1 MLNITALTK
10 MDLTY
15 LQNHLPEDLKDA
27 VSLAQFPTAEE
38 AGDRLASTDILLTSG
53 AFQDDWLLL
62 LPKLRWFQSLSAGVD
77 KLPLKKLDERGI
89 QVTNM
94 SGVHSIQMSEYA
106 LSVMLD
112 FVRRSHTLKK
122 SQSRKEWNH
131 RIRTTELH
139 GQTLGLIGTGA
150 IGSEVARKAK
160 AFDMKVIGYSR
171 SGRDRE
177 HFDDMRKGKSGLHS
191 LLRESDFVV
200 VIVPATRET
209 ENLIGA
215 EELALMK
222 PSAFLVNMARGS
234 VINETALIEALRKGN
249 LTGAALDV
257 FREEPLP
264 ADSPLWEMEQAALTP
279 HIAGNTPKYVERC
292 AEILFPNI
300 RRFIENKP
308 LINRIDPEHGY

>member
-15 LQNHLPEDLKDA
+15 LQEHLPEDLKNA
-27 VSLAQFPTAEE
+27 VSLKQFPTAEE
-38 AGDRLASTDILLTSG
+38 AGDRLAATDILLTSG
-53 AFQDDWLLL
+53 AFQDDWLPL
-62 LPKLRWFQSLSAGVD
+62 LPKLRWFQTLSAGVD
-77 KLPLKKLDERGI
+77 KLPLEKLEAKGI

-112 FVRRSHTLKK
+112 FVRRTHTLLENQKN
-122 SQSRKEWNH
+122 KEWNH
-131 RIRTTELH
+131 RIRTGELH
-139 GQTLGLIGTGA
+139 GRTVGIIGTGA

-171 SGRDRE
+171 SGRDRDY
-177 HFDDMRKGKSGLHS
+177 FDEVRKGSDGLHS

-200 VIVPATRET
+200 VIVPATSET
-209 ENLIGA
+209 ENLIRA

-234 VINETALIEALRKGN
+234 VIDETALIEALRQGT
-249 LTGAALDV
+249 LAGAALDV

-264 ADSPLWEMEQAALTP
+264 AESPLWEMEQVAVTP
-279 HIAGNTPKYVERC
+279 HISGNTPKYVERC

-308 LINRIDPEHGY
+308 LINRIDPGHGY

>member
-1 MLNITALTK
+1 MLNITAITK

-15 LQNHLPEDLKDA
+15 LQEHLPEDLKNA
-27 VSLAQFPTAEE
+27 VSLEQFPTAEE

-53 AFQDDWLLL
+53 AFQDDWLPQM
-62 LPKLRWFQSLSAGVD
+62 PKLRWFQTLSAGVD
-77 KLPLKKLDERGI
+77 KLPLQKLEAKGI

-112 FVRRSHTLKK
+112 FVRRTHTLLENRKN
-122 SQSRKEWNH
+122 KEWDH
-131 RIRTTELH
+131 RIRTGELH
-139 GQTLGLIGTGA
+139 GQTLGVIGTGA

-171 SGRDRE
+171 SGRDRD
-177 HFDDMRKGKSGLHS
+177 HFDEVRKGRGGLQS

-200 VIVPATRET
+200 VIVPATAET

-215 EELALMK
+215 GELALMK

-234 VINETALIEALRKGN
+234 VIDETALIESLRQGT
-249 LTGAALDV
+249 LAGAALDV

-264 ADSPLWEMEQAALTP
+264 ADSPLWEMEQVAVTP

-300 RRFIENKP
+300 RLFIENKP
-308 LINRIDPEHGY
+308 LINRIDPGHGY